1 MSEANDDN
9 EYIPSDEEN
18 NGKKKVFLAQVYTY
32 IFQFQLN
39 QGERKLAQTKMGN
52 KSTSTYA
59 KINRMWNKKEFW
71 S

>member
-1 MSEANDDN
+1 MSGENDDN
-9 EYIPSDEEN
+9 EYIPSDEVN
-18 NGKKKVFLAQVYTY
+18 NGKKIVFSPQVYTY

-59 KINRMWNKKEFW
+59 EINGMWNKTEFW